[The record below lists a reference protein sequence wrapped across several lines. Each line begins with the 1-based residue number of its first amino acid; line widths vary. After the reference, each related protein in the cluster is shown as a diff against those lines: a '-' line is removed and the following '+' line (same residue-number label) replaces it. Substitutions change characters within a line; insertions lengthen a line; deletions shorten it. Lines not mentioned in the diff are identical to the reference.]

1 VGGFLVVLLGEKM
14 GRVSQLEEEE
24 QELNGQY
31 SIDRALLHAII
42 LPYPA
47 RGHSIPLLHFA
58 KHLHSLGVTV
68 TYVNVFNHLSKDVFD
83 MLDINPTEEAD
94 DEEEEEEKDD
104 QDHSNGNRSKSSRRS
119 IRVVQLGVPPVQTK
133 AVKNLPYVREVDTLV
148 EATEEMMEKLFAE
161 NQAAPPACLV
171 SDMFL
176 GWTQASKKTL
186 STLHSSHTRHPHPHS
201 VDTRRISTWAHAHQ
215 PAGSHS
221 FRRTGF
227 DTCSYGSLPCFL

>member
-1 VGGFLVVLLGEKM
+1 VFLGGFLVVLLGEKM
-14 GRVSQLEEEE
+14 GKISQLEEEE

-31 SIDRALLHAII
+31 STDRALLHVII

-83 MLDINPTEEAD
+83 MLDINATEEAD
-94 DEEEEEEKDD
+94 EEEEEKDD
-104 QDHSNGNRSKSSRRS
+104 QDHSNGNRSKSTRRS

-176 GWTQASKKTL
+176 GWTQASKKAL
-186 STLHSSHTRHPHPHS
+186 STLHSPTQITTHPHS
-201 VDTRRISTWAHAHQ
+201 VDIRTISTWAHA
-215 PAGSHS
+215 P
-221 FRRTGF
+221 FTGWF
-227 DTCSYGSLPCFL
+227 SEFSKNRVRCM

>member
-1 VGGFLVVLLGEKM
+1 M
-14 GRVSQLEEEE
+14 GKVRQLEEEE
-24 QELNGQY
+24 EQERNGQY

-83 MLDINPTEEAD
+83 MLDINATEEA
-94 DEEEEEEKDD
+94 DEEEEEDD

-161 NQAAPPACLV
+161 NQAAPPVCLV

-176 GWTQASKKTL
+176 GWTQASKKAL
-186 STLHSSHTRHPHPHS
+186 STLHSPTRVTPIHT
-201 VDTRRISTWAHAHQ
+201 A
-215 PAGSHS
+215 
-221 FRRTGF
+221 
-227 DTCSYGSLPCFL
+227 

>member
-14 GRVSQLEEEE
+14 GKGSQLEEEE

-31 SIDRALLHAII
+31 STDRALLHVII

-83 MLDINPTEEAD
+83 TVDINATE
-94 DEEEEEEKDD
+94 EEEEEEKVD
-104 QDHSNGNRSKSSRRS
+104 QDHSNRNRSKSRRRS

-176 GWTQASKKTL
+176 GWTQASKKAL
-186 STLHSSHTRHPHPHS
+186 STIHSPTRITPIHTP
-201 VDTRRISTWAHAHQ
+201 
-215 PAGSHS
+215 
-221 FRRTGF
+221 
-227 DTCSYGSLPCFL
+227 

>member
-1 VGGFLVVLLGEKM
+1 M
-14 GRVSQLEEEE
+14 GKVSQLEEEE

-31 SIDRALLHAII
+31 STDRALLHVII

-83 MLDINPTEEAD
+83 TVDINAT
-94 DEEEEEEKDD
+94 EEEEEGEEKVD
-104 QDHSNGNRSKSSRRS
+104 QDHSNRNRSKSRRRS

-133 AVKNLPYVREVDTLV
+133 AVRSLPYVREVGTLV

-176 GWTQASKKTL
+176 GWTQASKKAL
-186 STLHSSHTRHPHPHS
+186 STLHSPTRITPINTP
-201 VDTRRISTWAHAHQ
+201 
-215 PAGSHS
+215 
-221 FRRTGF
+221 
-227 DTCSYGSLPCFL
+227 

>member
-1 VGGFLVVLLGEKM
+1 MGGFLVVLLGEKM
-14 GRVSQLEEEE
+14 GKGSQLEVEE

-31 SIDRALLHAII
+31 STDRALLHAII

-68 TYVNVFNHLSKDVFD
+68 TYVNVFNHLSNDVFD
-83 MLDINPTEEAD
+83 MLDINATEED
-94 DEEEEEEKDD
+94 EEEKDD
-104 QDHSNGNRSKSSRRS
+104 QDHSNRNRSKSSGRS
-119 IRVVQLGVPPVQTK
+119 IRVVQLGVPPVHTK

-176 GWTQASKKTL
+176 GWTQASKKSSFHYTF
-186 STLHSSHTRHPHPHS
+186 SHTHHPHPHS
-201 VDTRRISTWAHAHQ
+201 VDTRRISTWAHAHS
-215 PAGSHS
+215 PAGSQS

-227 DTCSYGSLPCFL
+227 DTCSYSSLPGFL